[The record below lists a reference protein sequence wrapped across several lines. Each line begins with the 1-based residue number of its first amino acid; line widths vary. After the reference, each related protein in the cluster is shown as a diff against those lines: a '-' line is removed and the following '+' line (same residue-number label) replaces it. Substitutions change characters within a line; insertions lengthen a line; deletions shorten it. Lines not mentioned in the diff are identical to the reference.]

1 MTDHSY
7 FMQRALTLA
16 EGGLYTASPN
26 PRVGCVLVQQDDII
40 GEGFHLRSGEA
51 HAEVHALRDAQQRGI
66 DVVGA
71 TAYVTLEPCS
81 HTGKTPPCCDALI
94 RAQVG
99 KVVVAMQDP
108 NPLVAGAGIQR
119 LRAAGIAVDV
129 GVLAEQAEQLNKGFV
144 KRMRQGLPW
153 LRAKLAM
160 SLDGRTAMASGAS
173 QWITG
178 PAARSDVQRLRAQS
192 SAIISSVDTVLMDEA
207 SLNVRAEQ
215 LAIDD
220 ESLVAAIVAQ
230 QPLRVILD
238 STLRLTANAKLFS
251 QSGPILIIC
260 AQDKPQQ
267 QQALEA
273 AGAEVLQ
280 LAGKQGQVDLAAV
293 LAELGRR
300 ACNEVLL
307 EAGATLAGAFLQQGL
322 LDEITVYM
330 APTLL
335 GSDARPLFDL
345 PLSSMSQQQRLQIQQ
360 ISPVGDDWRIDARPI
375 VETNRKG

>member
-1 MTDHSY
+1 
-7 FMQRALTLA
+7 MQRALTLA

>member
-1 MTDHSY
+1 
-7 FMQRALTLA
+7 MQRALTLA

-129 GVLAEQAEQLNKGFV
+129 GVLAEQAEQLNKGFI

-160 SLDGRTAMASGAS
+160 SVDGRTAMASGES

-215 LAIDD
+215 LGMADQ
-220 ESLVAAIVAQ
+220 SLVAAIVAQ

-238 STLRLTANAKLFS
+238 STLRLSASAKLFS
-251 QSGPILIIC
+251 QPGPIVVIC
-260 AQDKPQQ
+260 AQAKPPQR
-267 QQALEA
+267 QALEA

-280 LAGKQGQVDLAAV
+280 LAGEQGQVDLAAV
-293 LAELGRR
+293 MAELGRR

-335 GSDARPLFDL
+335 GSEARPLFNL